1 MAPRTTQSSLGVSHT
16 EKLVTGYLPFFMVYG
31 SEAVLPSDIAFH
43 APRIQNYDKNEAEL
57 TRCTDIN
64 SAEEHR
70 LTASIRHAR
79 YEQQLW
85 RYHDRMVHE
94 RDFNIGDL
102 VLR

>member
-1 MAPRTTQSSLGVSHT
+1 
-16 EKLVTGYLPFFMVYG
+16 MVHS
-31 SEAVLPSDIAFH
+31 SEAVLPSDIAFG
-43 APRIQNYDKNEAEL
+43 APRIQNYDEYEAES
-57 TRCTDIN
+57 TRCTDID
-64 SAEEHR
+64 SEEEHR
-70 LTASIRHAR
+70 LTASIQHARYAR